1 MWREIKIL
9 LVDDDEQRR
18 HDLKVIL
25 DFLGEEVIVAGSSDW
40 RKVAES
46 SIEESTE
53 ISAVMLGD
61 CEGQPLEKTVEAML
75 AWDKGLPFL
84 FVGSQVQ
91 VDELSENVRRCVLA
105 SLAMPPSYNKMLDS
119 LHRCQV
125 FREQYTHNRSRG
137 ERREVQLFRSLVG
150 TSRQI
155 QHVRELIM
163 QVADKDVSVMI
174 QGESGTGK
182 EVVAR
187 NLHYHSHRRNK
198 PFVPVNCGAIPAELL
213 ESELFG
219 HEKGAFTGAIN
230 SRPGRFELAEGG
242 TLFLDEIGDMP
253 LNMQVKILRVLQEHT
268 FERVG
273 SNKTLKANVRVI
285 AATHKNLE
293 KMIEDGSFR
302 EDLYY
307 RLNVFPIDMPS
318 LRERVED
325 LPLLLNELI
334 SRLEN
339 EKRGSIRFN
348 SAAIMSLCRH
358 EWHGNVR
365 ELANLVERLAILH
378 PYGVIGV
385 NELPKKFRHVDE
397 DDEQYTPPVVADV
410 TQNEGLAGVDSPAL
424 LPVNGLDLREYLSD
438 LECSLIQQAL
448 DDANGVVARAA
459 EKLSIRRTTLVEK
472 MRKYNINR
480 KEKDMACAGQKAAC
494 VCGPLSAIPPDFRNL
509 SFLNHPPSKL
519 FSIAG
524 TLIAQYLLVTFFRR
538 KCGVLVRYL
547 WRVWH

>member
-1 MWREIKIL
+1 
-9 LVDDDEQRR
+9 
-18 HDLKVIL
+18 
-25 DFLGEEVIVAGSSDW
+25 
-40 RKVAES
+40 
-46 SIEESTE
+46 
-53 ISAVMLGD
+53 
-61 CEGQPLEKTVEAML
+61 
-75 AWDKGLPFL
+75 
-84 FVGSQVQ
+84 
-91 VDELSENVRRCVLA
+91 
-105 SLAMPPSYNKMLDS
+105 
-119 LHRCQV
+119 
-125 FREQYTHNRSRG
+125 
-137 ERREVQLFRSLVG
+137 
-150 TSRQI
+150 
-155 QHVRELIM
+155 M

-187 NLHYHSHRRNK
+187 NLHYHSYRRNK

-219 HEKGAFTGAIN
+219 HEKGAFTGAIS

-273 SNKTLKANVRVI
+273 SNKTMKADVRII

-293 KMIEDGSFR
+293 SMIADGSFR

-307 RLNVFPIDMPS
+307 RLNVFPIEMPS
-318 LRERVED
+318 LRERIED

-334 SRLEN
+334 SRMEN

-358 EWHGNVR
+358 DWHGNVR

-378 PYGVIGV
+378 PYGVVGV
-385 NELPKKFRHVDE
+385 GELPKKFRHLDE
-397 DDEQYTPPVVADV
+397 DEEGLPSPVADV
-410 TQNEGLAGVDSPAL
+410 TQQEAGLAGVDSPAL
-424 LPVNGLDLREYLSD
+424 LPVNGLDLREYLQD

-459 EKLSIRRTTLVEK
+459 EKLNIRRTTLVEK
-472 MRKYNINR
+472 MRKYNLSR
-480 KEKDMACAGQKAAC
+480 KEKDTA
-494 VCGPLSAIPPDFRNL
+494 
-509 SFLNHPPSKL
+509 
-519 FSIAG
+519 
-524 TLIAQYLLVTFFRR
+524 
-538 KCGVLVRYL
+538 
-547 WRVWH
+547 